1 MSTTKVEA
9 GQNTLYPVD
18 QLSKLALTPFEDDPS
33 GRALVQ
39 LADPAAIHEDE
50 WTATEDLLTGRIV
63 EVRRADCG
71 LGCKCA
77 GEVRVP

>member
-1 MSTTKVEA
+1 MSTTKIEP

-18 QLSKLALTPFEDDPS
+18 QLTKLALTAFEDDPS

-39 LADPAAIHEDE
+39 LADPAAIYEDD
-50 WTATEDLLTGRIV
+50 WTEAEDLLTGRMV
-63 EVRRADCG
+63 QVRRADCG

-77 GEVRVP
+77 GEVKLA